1 MSSPT
6 NHALLSASSAHRW
19 LSAPPLPRLEQ
30 FFPHPT
36 SNAAAEGT
44 AAHAL
49 GEYKV
54 HRALGHSFKHS
65 TSNYQSNE
73 MESYTDDYYS
83 YVLEQFKAANQHQD
97 CDDLTQQ
104 IMDLRKQKEKV
115 QSQET
120 EHQVKLY
127 NLDEIN
133 QLVDLHKYGLVD
145 FDEQL
150 VRRLIEK
157 ITIFQ
162 RYLEFTLKDGEVI
175 RVNM

>member
-1 MSSPT
+1 
-6 NHALLSASSAHRW
+6 
-19 LSAPPLPRLEQ
+19 
-30 FFPHPT
+30 
-36 SNAAAEGT
+36 
-44 AAHAL
+44 
-49 GEYKV
+49 
-54 HRALGHSFKHS
+54 
-65 TSNYQSNE
+65 
-73 MESYTDDYYS
+73 
-83 YVLEQFKAANQHQD
+83 
-97 CDDLTQQ
+97 
-104 IMDLRKQKEKV
+104 MDLRKQKEKV

-133 QLVDLHKYGLVD
+133 QLVDLHKYGLGD